1 MKRLCIVMLFV
12 LITPFALAQSKSQSM
27 KEDVQHVQRW
37 NKFFNSL
44 LELHQQNMQ
53 HRKIE
58 TTEHLGGYAGQPN
71 FYREVSYYDKA
82 SHRLLSRIQWE
93 TKHPRR
99 AHTVE
104 VFLYDDQGRVDRDY
118 LAAYLP
124 HFRNAPIQT
133 LINLH
138 HYNGD
143 LHSYRQF
150 DASGNLIYE
159 HCERGKKNQN
169 ILIQLDEDDISFYH
183 RGMMQNID
191 DKLYHKCF
199 DGLEETATNYLNP
212 F

>member
-58 TTEHLGGYAGQPN
+58 TTEQLGGYAGQPN

-138 HYNGD
+138 HYN
-143 LHSYRQF
+143 
-150 DASGNLIYE
+150 
-159 HCERGKKNQN
+159 
-169 ILIQLDEDDISFYH
+169 
-183 RGMMQNID
+183 
-191 DKLYHKCF
+191 
-199 DGLEETATNYLNP
+199 DGG
-212 F
+212 